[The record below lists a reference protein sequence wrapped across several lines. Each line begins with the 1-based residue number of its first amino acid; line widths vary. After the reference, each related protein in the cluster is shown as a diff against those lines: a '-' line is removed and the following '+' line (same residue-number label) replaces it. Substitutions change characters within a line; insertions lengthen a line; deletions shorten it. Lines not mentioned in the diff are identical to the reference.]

1 MNTYK
6 CIHCKGV
13 CEINIIKD
21 TEKATEPKIEFCP
34 FCGMSNK
41 DKRNWKAT
49 KFIIIYHRSLIL
61 NSIVFVYNIL

>member
-1 MNTYK
+1 MSMNTYK

-34 FCGMSNK
+34 FCGMSINYEK
-41 DKRNWKAT
+41 
-49 KFIIIYHRSLIL
+49 
-61 NSIVFVYNIL
+61 

>member
-34 FCGMSNK
+34 FCGMPNK
-41 DKRNWKAT
+41 DETFMSRKESGSKG
-49 KFIIIYHRSLIL
+49 L
-61 NSIVFVYNIL
+61 